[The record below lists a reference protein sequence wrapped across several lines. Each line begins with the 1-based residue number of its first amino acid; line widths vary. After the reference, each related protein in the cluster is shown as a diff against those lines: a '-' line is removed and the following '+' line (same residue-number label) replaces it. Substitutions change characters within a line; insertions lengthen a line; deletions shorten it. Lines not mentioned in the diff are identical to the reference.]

1 VPGKRERFIQ
11 QPVFFRA
18 VPAKFSARAESSQS
32 GSWYGIRDLPYR
44 LKFCKKTRMKS
55 KTSHPSN
62 ENFALR
68 IQFPVE
74 LSIVDKTQNFHDKGK
89 GIRQSTH
96 PSPAK
101 KMIYSEPVQGPDS

>member
-1 VPGKRERFIQ
+1 VKVNESYRISCERDIGCIGN
-11 QPVFFRA
+11 PAASVWEKFR
-18 VPAKFSARAESSQS
+18 
-32 GSWYGIRDLPYR
+32 
-44 LKFCKKTRMKS
+44 KKTRMKS